1 MIVEPV
7 STTGKWHQRPSAN
20 SQKRGPKPPLGS
32 EKAELGEADG
42 CAAGDDDVIEHT
54 DVNQSQRF
62 TQPAGQDLIGLG
74 RFSDAAWMWMGL
86 MCP

>member
-42 CAAGDDDVIEHT
+42 CAAGDDNMIEHT
-54 DVNQSQRF
+54 DVDQ
-62 TQPAGQDLIGLG
+62 L
-74 RFSDAAWMWMGL
+74 
-86 MCP
+86 